1 MRVTSA
7 EANKILK
14 QLKNNKDVL
23 KTDEH
28 LSFTY
33 KAAVGE
39 NVDELKPDYNFRE
52 TQDAIMALDDSIM
65 KLKHAINV
73 FNATTEVIDGMTI
86 DQVLIKLPQLTER
99 AERLRIMSSQPK
111 KQRYT
116 ISGNIIDYIYTAYDP
131 DDVLDECNALLG
143 YIDKI
148 QLALDKVN
156 TSVEFDIP

>member
-28 LSFTY
+28 LLFTY

-39 NVDELKPDYNFRE
+39 NADELKPDYNFRE

-131 DDVLDECNALLG
+131 DDVLDEYNVLLG

>member
-28 LSFTY
+28 LLFTY

-39 NVDELKPDYNFRE
+39 NADELKPDYNFRE

-116 ISGNIIDYIYTAYDP
+116 ISGNIIDYIY
-131 DDVLDECNALLG
+131 NRRMLL
-143 YIDKI
+143 
-148 QLALDKVN
+148 
-156 TSVEFDIP
+156 